1 MFPQEVRVIGSWMVW
16 KSERRWIAAAALA
29 LAACGG
35 GEAGSA
41 DAGTPDAPSAADASP
56 FPSPLAVPYYE
67 VPVEDPALAPYAFF
81 GVPDVH
87 VVVAGGQ
94 VTLTYDF
101 PPDLSGVE
109 DQTVTLTGPVGPTAG
124 REIEGTVLSD
134 AVGTGTCTVAAGI
147 ARCTEIFSALPL
159 DHAAAVATV
168 EAAATTPAERA
179 GRRAVVDAFVA
190 DPIGI
195 VVFDLAEALEPSGG
209 DDDD

>member
-1 MFPQEVRVIGSWMVW
+1 MSPQEVRVIGSWMV
-16 KSERRWIAAAALA
+16 SRCDRRWIAGAALA

-35 GEAGSA
+35 PSDASSIDAGS
-41 DAGTPDAPSAADASP
+41 PDAPSVADATP
-56 FPSPLAVPYYE
+56 FPSPLGLPYYE

-81 GVPDVH
+81 EVPDVH

-109 DQTVTLTGPVGPTAG
+109 DQTVTLTGPVGPMAG

-134 AVGTGTCTVAAGI
+134 TVGTGTCTVTAGV

-159 DHAAAVATV
+159 DHAAALATV
-168 EAAATTPAERA
+168 DAAATTPAERA

-195 VVFDLAEALEPSGG
+195 VVFDLATALEPSGG
-209 DDDD
+209 DD